1 MTFLAQP
8 SSDLPKQIWRGLFTT
23 YCCVVLL
30 FLVLPLVVIIPLSFN
45 KDPYFTFTRG
55 MLRLAPDAYSLRW
68 YRELL
73 TSPQWQL
80 AFYNSFVI
88 AVGATVLATLFG
100 TIAAIGLARLP
111 ASWRGALTAVFI
123 APMVVPLVIVAA
135 GLYFFF
141 TSIGLAQ
148 TLTGLVIAHA
158 MLGAPFVVTTVSA
171 TLAGFDW
178 NLVRASESL
187 GARPVVTL
195 RRVILPIVSPAVISG
210 ALFAFVTSLDE
221 VVVVLFLGGVDQR
234 TVPRQMWGGIREQ
247 LSPTILAAAT
257 LLIALS
263 ILLLLAAELLRR
275 RGERQRGITE

>member
-1 MTFLAQP
+1 MTHML
-8 SSDLPKQIWRGLFTT
+8 STGDLPKRLWSGFFST
-23 YCCVVLL
+23 YCCGVLL
-30 FLVLPLVVIIPLSFN
+30 FLVLPLIVIIPLSFN
-45 KDPYFTFTRG
+45 TDPYFTFTRG
-55 MLRLAPDAYSLRW
+55 MLTFAPEAYSLRW

-73 TSPQWQL
+73 ESAQWRL
-80 AFYNSFVI
+80 AFYNSFLI
-88 AVGATVLATLFG
+88 AACATVVATLFG
-100 TIAAIGLARLP
+100 TIAAIGLARLN
-111 ASWRGALTAVFI
+111 ASWRAVLTAVFI

-187 GARPVVTL
+187 GAHPIVTF
-195 RRVILPIVSPAVISG
+195 RKVILPIVSPAVISG

-234 TVPRQMWGGIREQ
+234 TVPRQMWSGIRDQ
-247 LSPTILAAAT
+247 LSPTILSAAT
-257 LLIALS
+257 LLIAFS

-275 RGERQRGITE
+275 RGERQRGIAD